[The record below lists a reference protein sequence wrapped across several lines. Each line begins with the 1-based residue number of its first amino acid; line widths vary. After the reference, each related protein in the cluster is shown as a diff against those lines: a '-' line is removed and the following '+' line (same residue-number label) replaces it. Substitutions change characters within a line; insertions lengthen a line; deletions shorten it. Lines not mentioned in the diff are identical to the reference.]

1 MRFGKLHGSSV
12 TLLSALLLASCGQS
26 TPPPPPP
33 PEVTTVTIGV
43 QPITNV
49 VELPGR
55 VQAFRTAEVR
65 ARVDGIVQRRLYQE
79 GTDVGAGRALFQ
91 IDPRQFRASVNAASA
106 QLARAQASAA
116 NAGQVAR
123 RYGGLI
129 GEQAISAQEYDTA
142 LATQRT
148 ARADVANARAQVD
161 AARLTLGYA
170 TVTAPIS
177 GRVGRAQ
184 VTEGALAS
192 AAQGTLLTTIE
203 QIDRVYIN
211 FSQSSSDLLALR
223 QQVASGKLNLP
234 SLNRVPVQLILEDGS
249 VYPFSGQIDFLDLSI
264 DEATGTAALRAEF
277 VNPGRLLLP
286 GQFVRARIMAGTR
299 PNGIAVPQRA
309 VKLTADGATVL
320 VVGPKDVVEV
330 RRVKLGTMQGD
341 QWAIVDGLKP
351 GERVIVDGQQKAMP
365 GQPVRVA
372 KPRPAGVPPSAARPA
387 TRPAVAG

>member
-1 MRFGKLHGSSV
+1 MGFAKLHGSAV
-12 TLLSALLLASCGQS
+12 ALVSALLLASCGQS
-26 TPPPPPP
+26 APPPPPP

-43 QPITNV
+43 QPISNV

-65 ARVDGIVQRRLYQE
+65 ARVDGIIQRRLYEE

-91 IDPRQFRASVNAASA
+91 IDPRQMRASANAASA

-123 RYGGLI
+123 RYSGLV
-129 GEQAISAQEYDTA
+129 GEQAISGQEYDA
-142 LATQRT
+142 AIATRRT
-148 ARADVANARAQVD
+148 AQADVANARAQLD
-161 AARLTLGYA
+161 AARLMLGYS

-211 FSQSSSDLLALR
+211 FAQSSSDLLALR
-223 QQVASGKLNLP
+223 QSIASGSLNLP
-234 SLNRVPVQLILEDGS
+234 SLNKVAVQLILEDGS

-277 VNPGRLLLP
+277 VNPGRTLLP
-286 GQFVRARIMAGTR
+286 GQFVRARIMAGIR

-309 VKLTADGATVL
+309 VKLTSDGATVL
-320 VVGPKDVVEV
+320 VVDAKDLVEV
-330 RRVKLGTMQGD
+330 RKVKLGTMQGD
-341 QWAIVDGLKP
+341 QWAILEGLKP

-365 GQPVRVA
+365 GQPVRIA
-372 KPRPAGVPPSAARPA
+372 QPRPAGVPPSAARPA

>member
-1 MRFGKLHGSSV
+1 MRFGKLHGSAV

-91 IDPRQFRASVNAASA
+91 IDPRQFRASVSAASA

-116 NAGQVAR
+116 NAGQVAQ

-203 QIDRVYIN
+203 QINRVYIN

-249 VYPFSGQIDFLDLSI
+249 IYPFSGQIDFLDLSI

-387 TRPAVAG
+387 TRPAVAD

>member
-1 MRFGKLHGSSV
+1 MPSAKLRGSAV
-12 TLLSALLLASCGQS
+12 AVLAAMLIASCGPS
-26 TPPPPPP
+26 APPAPPP
-33 PEVTTVTIGV
+33 PEVTTITIGV
-43 QPITNV
+43 QPISNV

-65 ARVDGIVQRRLYQE
+65 ARVDGIIQRRLYEE

-91 IDPRQFRASVNAASA
+91 IDPRQMRASANAASA

-123 RYGGLI
+123 RYSGLVK
-129 GEQAISAQEYDTA
+129 EQAISAQEYDSA
-142 LATQRT
+142 IATQRT
-148 ARADVANARAQVD
+148 AQADVANARAQVD
-161 AARLTLGYA
+161 AARLNLGYA

-211 FSQSSSDLLALR
+211 FAQSSSDLLALR
-223 QQVASGKLNLP
+223 QSVASGSLNLP
-234 SLNRVPVQLILEDGS
+234 SLNKVSVQLILEDGS
-249 VYPFSGQIDFLDLSI
+249 IYPFTGQIDFLDLSI
-264 DEATGTAALRAEF
+264 DKATGTAALRAEF
-277 VNPGRLLLP
+277 VNPGRTLLP
-286 GQFVRARIMAGTR
+286 GQFVRARLLAGTR

-309 VKLTADGATVL
+309 VKLTSDGATVL
-320 VVGPKDVVEV
+320 VVGAKNLVEL
-330 RRVKLGTMQGD
+330 RKVKLGTMQGD
-341 QWAIVDGLKP
+341 QWAVLEGLNA

-365 GQPVRVA
+365 GQPVRIA
-372 KPRPAGVPPSAARPA
+372 RPRPAGVPPSAARS
-387 TRPAVAG
+387 AVRSTTAS

>member
-1 MRFGKLHGSSV
+1 MRVGKLHGSSV

-43 QPITNV
+43 QPITND

-91 IDPRQFRASVNAASA
+91 IDPRQFRASVSAASA

-203 QIDRVYIN
+203 QINRVYIN